1 MSVDILPDKA
11 STHSQQRGGFKD
23 EGYTRDFEQT
33 LREIRTKIF
42 RTWLIRIE
50 QFMIYNIEKK
60 TCCDVAKIQ
69 TC

>member
-1 MSVDILPDKA
+1 MNFALR
-11 STHSQQRGGFKD
+11 QRDNFKD
-23 EGYTRDFEQT
+23 EGDTRDFEQT

-50 QFMIYNIEKK
+50 PFMIYNIEKK
-60 TCCDVAKIQ
+60 TCCDVVKIQ